1 VDIYITKDRPAR
13 AGRIDDTYSLE
24 TELKREPLTYRHW
37 RLPNRA
43 AVFEYVHSM
52 GEEVLEWLCAL
63 YVDEGLNLLAVET
76 LAIGEADQVHLN
88 FGDIICRGRAH
99 QAAGFILVH
108 NHPSGDPNPSRSDME
123 ATARLRQVS
132 EELDVP
138 LLDHFIVA
146 GDQMKAVGNW

>member
-1 VDIYITKDRPAR
+1 MDIYITKDRPAR
-13 AGRIDDTYSLE
+13 AGRINNAHALE
-24 TELKREPLTYRHW
+24 AELKREPLTYRHW

-43 AVFEYVHSM
+43 AVFDYVRSM
-52 GEEVLEWLCAL
+52 GEEALEWLCAL

-108 NHPSGDPNPSRSDME
+108 NHPSGDPKPSRSDME
-123 ATARLRQVS
+123 ITARLRQVS
-132 EELDVP
+132 EQLDVP

-146 GDQMKAVGNW
+146 GDQMRPVGAW